1 MELSEYTE
9 TLRREV
15 ATVTRFAGEDVARAG
30 QLITD
35 SLDSAI
41 RLTLLDVLSG
51 AAEEITM
58 RLEDT
63 VIELRLS
70 SGDPTFAVIRAP
82 RELTVPPPPPP
93 PAPPAAPFAEGE
105 EETGSSRVTLRL
117 PDSLKTRAE
126 AAAARDGLSLNAWLV
141 RAASRALEG
150 NQTGS
155 GHPPASSPFMGRGP
169 GRRITGYAKS

>member
-51 AAEEITM
+51 AADEITA
-58 RLEDT
+58 RLGDT

-70 SGDPTFAVIRAP
+70 SGDPTFAVVRAP
-82 RELTVPPPPPP
+82 RELAAPPPPP
-93 PAPPAAPFAEGE
+93 PAPPAGPIAEGE
-105 EETGSSRVTLRL
+105 EETGNSRVTLRL
-117 PDSLKTRAE
+117 PDSLKNRAE
-126 AAAARDGLSLNAWLV
+126 AAAARDGISLNAWLV

-150 NQTGS
+150 NQPGNTS
-155 GHPPASSPFMGRGP
+155 SSPFTGRGP